1 MVCPVNPKYVPIS
14 PGECDSSQVPPTS
27 GKKPRPTSGIASF
40 VLSVTTR
47 WLECADSP
55 TPPPIT
61 MPSMK
66 DDIGLREFLDP
77 GVEDVFVAPQD
88 LAEIAL
94 HLGAFPERADVA
106 AGAEAALAGAF
117 QQDHG
122 NSGIGLECIERL
134 VDVAKHLQRHGIDR
148 LRPVQSDDAA
158 GALAPRDQVAFDE
171 RGSGGRRHRAPSI
184 SLRDTISRMISLV
197 PSRIW
202 CTRRSRTIFSMP
214 YSLR

>member
-1 MVCPVNPKYVPIS
+1 M
-14 PGECDSSQVPPTS
+14 
-27 GKKPRPTSGIASF
+27 ASF

-47 WLECADSP
+47 WLACADSP

-66 DDIGLREFLDP
+66 DDIGLWEFLDP
-77 GVEDVFVAPQD
+77 GVEDVFLAPQD

-94 HLGAFPERADVA
+94 DLGAFPERADVA
-106 AGAEAALAGAF
+106 AGAEAALARAF

-122 NSGIGLECIERL
+122 DRGIGLERVERL

-148 LRPVQSDDAA
+148 LRTIEPDDAA
-158 GALAPRDQVAFDE
+158 AAFAPRDQVTLDE
-171 RGSGGRRHRAPSI
+171 RSCSSRRHRAPSI